1 MLKRRHAND
10 QRRWRQHW
18 RDALESGE
26 AYEIEYR
33 LKLDQEPA

>member
-1 MLKRRHAND
+1 MRTTSDGGVSTGATRSSQVK
-10 QRRWRQHW
+10 
-18 RDALESGE
+18 